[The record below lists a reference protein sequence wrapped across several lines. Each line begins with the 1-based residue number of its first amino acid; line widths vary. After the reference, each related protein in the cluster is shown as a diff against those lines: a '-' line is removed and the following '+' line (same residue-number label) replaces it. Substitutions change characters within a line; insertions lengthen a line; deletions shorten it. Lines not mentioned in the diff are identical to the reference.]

1 MISFE
6 EHGRQMKRLVD
17 WLVGSQSWG
26 RVGLSR
32 TLRGLRT
39 GDQRDLYM
47 GLGLAALAFLRR
59 TAPRKRLLYRRTV
72 HEGSAIVVYNRPRGA
87 PMIEVIKPKSRNP

>member
-1 MISFE
+1 
-6 EHGRQMKRLVD
+6 MKRLID

-26 RVGLSR
+26 AVGLSR

-39 GDQRDLYM
+39 GGQRDLYM
-47 GLGLAALAFLRR
+47 GLGLAALSYIRR

-72 HEGSAIVVYNRPRGA
+72 REGSAIVIYNRRRGD
-87 PMIEVIKPKSRNP
+87 PMIEVIKPR

>member
-1 MISFE
+1 
-6 EHGRQMKRLVD
+6 MKRLID

-26 RVGLSR
+26 AVGLSR

-47 GLGLAALAFLRR
+47 GLGLAALSYIRR

-72 HEGSAIVVYNRPRGA
+72 REGSAIVIYNRRRGA
-87 PMIEVIKPKSRNP
+87 PMIEVIKPR